1 MRVHRCTAVIL
12 LATCT
17 GCTDYS
23 TRISDQFNATG
34 RTSIDL
40 LQAVPTAWDKV
51 CVLGPYSG
59 DEEAE
64 RTLGFKWPAERRTS
78 IEDSDGIALLLFVQK
93 NSVVEY
99 IEHPRDQGDFSRLAS
114 QCFKSSHA
122 NFKVVTDSQKN
133 WVYLVPASEA

>member
-1 MRVHRCTAVIL
+1 MRAHRYTAVVL

-23 TRISDQFNATG
+23 SRISDQFNATG

-40 LQAVPTAWDKV
+40 MQAVPITWDKL
-51 CVLGPYSG
+51 CILGPYSG

-78 IEDSDGIALLLFVQK
+78 IENNDGIALLLFVQN

-99 IEHPRDQGDFSRLAS
+99 IEHPRDQGDFAPLAS
-114 QCFKSSHA
+114 QCFKSSNA
-122 NFKVVTDSQKN
+122 KFKIVTDSRKN
-133 WVYLVPASEA
+133 WVYLAPASEA